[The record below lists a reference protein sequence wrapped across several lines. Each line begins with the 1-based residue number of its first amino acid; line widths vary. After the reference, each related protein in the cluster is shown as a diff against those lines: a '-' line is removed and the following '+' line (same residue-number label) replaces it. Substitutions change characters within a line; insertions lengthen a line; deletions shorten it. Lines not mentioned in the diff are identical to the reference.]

1 MLLLLFY
8 YLVVVVVVVVV
19 IVVCLLCVDLFQW
32 ERHLTNSRK
41 GPITT
46 LVCQQQSTK
55 EKADGGE
62 AVSGFFVV
70 LYNFIV

>member
-1 MLLLLFY
+1 
-8 YLVVVVVVVVV
+8 
-19 IVVCLLCVDLFQW
+19 LLCVGLFQC

-41 GPITT
+41 GMITT
-46 LVCQQQSTK
+46 VVCQQQSTE
-55 EKADGGE
+55 EKADGGK